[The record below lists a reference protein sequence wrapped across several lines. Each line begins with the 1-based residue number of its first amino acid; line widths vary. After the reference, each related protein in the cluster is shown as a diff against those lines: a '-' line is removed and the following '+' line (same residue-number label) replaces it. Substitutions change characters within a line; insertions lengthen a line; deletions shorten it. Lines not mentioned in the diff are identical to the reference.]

1 MRISLSIS
9 YIYIYVFYIYI
20 CIILYCICSRDVEF
34 AVNDMNGKVAGKVQ
48 IFNMSQ
54 FVLY

>member
-9 YIYIYVFYIYI
+9 YTYIYIY
-20 CIILYCICSRDVEF
+20 IILYYIILFYICSCDVEF